1 MKFKVSEIA
10 YDGLIIMHLLILVL
24 WIVLIIMCP
33 IQNLEDFYISIL
45 LLLFMELLMFACSP
59 FVHRIVII
67 DDQYVTEKWLFFE
80 CNKID
85 ISKISD
91 IGVCTYLS
99 GNQVRQFA
107 YISAVPMS
115 DNEIKEYDNMSV
127 FRRKIHHGR
136 FITIEHPQKK
146 LDDCMTSIAEKNNL
160 VYRHFSVQ

>member
-91 IGVCTYLS
+91 
-99 GNQVRQFA
+99 
-107 YISAVPMS
+107 
-115 DNEIKEYDNMSV
+115 NM
-127 FRRKIHHGR
+127 
-136 FITIEHPQKK
+136 IT
-146 LDDCMTSIAEKNNL
+146 
-160 VYRHFSVQ
+160 